1 MKYWIYLNNEK
12 SGPYSVEQLIEKT
25 IPPTTLV
32 WCDGMPAWCPAKKG
46 TMRIGEGQTGMGK
59 VSTMKLWY
67 NLFANKS
74 AGE

>member
-1 MKYWIYLNNEK
+1 MTDYLTNFAKFGNPN
-12 SGPYSVEQLIEKT
+12 G
-25 IPPTTLV
+25 
-32 WCDGMPAWCPAKKG
+32 DGMPAWCPAKKG
-46 TMRIGEGQTGMGK
+46 TMRMGEGQTGMGK